1 MRYKLFVGPKVRSLR
16 ARRGWRLEHCAREL
30 GISVSY
36 LSQIEANQRPVT
48 DRVLMALVETFQTPI
63 ETFEVDGSQRLIAD
77 LREAVAESGAGEA
90 PIPLSELRQA
100 ALQSPTL

>member
-48 DRVLMALVETFQTPI
+48 DRVLMGLI
-63 ETFEVDGSQRLIAD
+63 ETFGVPAETFEADGDQRLLAD
-77 LREAVAESGAGEA
+77 LREAVAESGSAET
-90 PIPLSELRQA
+90 PIPLSELRQMT
-100 ALQSPTL
+100 QH

>member
-16 ARRGWRLEHCAREL
+16 ARRGWRLEACASRL

-48 DRVLMALVETFQTPI
+48 DRVLMGLM
-63 ETFEVDGSQRLIAD
+63 EVF
-77 LREAVAESGAGEA
+77 VAYGRYTLGA
-90 PIPLSELRQA
+90 
-100 ALQSPTL
+100 